1 MNAVVTHIS
10 ELFLEKLN
18 KLTQPVTRR
27 GNVEVDEIP
36 FGAPARDCADLHT
49 SNVSRI
55 GYSRMVSSTAGIASL
70 CHPASMDPVLR
81 ANGKRYLSAAMS
93 WGGIW

>member
-36 FGAPARDCADLHT
+36 FCAPGPR
-49 SNVSRI
+49 
-55 GYSRMVSSTAGIASL
+55 
-70 CHPASMDPVLR
+70 LR
-81 ANGKRYLSAAMS
+81 
-93 WGGIW
+93 